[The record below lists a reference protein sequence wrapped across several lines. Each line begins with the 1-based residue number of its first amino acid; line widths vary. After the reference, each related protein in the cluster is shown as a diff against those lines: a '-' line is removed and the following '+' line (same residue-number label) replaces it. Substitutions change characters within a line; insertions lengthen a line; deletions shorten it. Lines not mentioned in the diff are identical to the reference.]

1 MTAERTQ
8 DTVRP
13 RARLRQLLITD
24 STDVAG
30 RSADIVLW
38 LGAGG
43 APAPLATR
51 RSVIAPAS
59 LRAAA
64 VYVAAAPTEFKLALA
79 DPLAFMAVLADV
91 RDARV
96 LSAA

>member
-38 LGAGG
+38 LGAGE

-51 RSVIAPAS
+51 RSVAPAS